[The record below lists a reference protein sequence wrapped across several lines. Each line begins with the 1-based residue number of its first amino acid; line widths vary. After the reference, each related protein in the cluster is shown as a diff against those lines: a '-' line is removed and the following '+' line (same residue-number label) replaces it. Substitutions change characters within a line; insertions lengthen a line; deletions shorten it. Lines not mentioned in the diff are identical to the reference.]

1 MKKKALSSEQKF
13 LRNFLI
19 GFFSVLFIVLISAF
33 IALFQTLISYP
44 DESSTQ
50 QTTIIENCY
59 DGDTCTT
66 TEGEKIRLAC
76 IDTPELRGEK
86 ADPIPA
92 KAARDYLNE
101 LVAGKEVEIRRIT
114 KDRYGRTVAEL
125 FQEGLNVQRLLV
137 SKGYA
142 QIYER
147 YAEQCSWAR
156 KGEINALFAIWI
168 LKER

>member
-1 MKKKALSSEQKF
+1 MKKKVFSAEQKF
-13 LRNFLI
+13 VRNFLI
-19 GFFSVLFIVLISAF
+19 GFFSALFILLIGAF

-44 DESSTQ
+44 DESFTQ

-76 IDTPELRGEK
+76 IDTPELLGKR
-86 ADPIPA
+86 ADPRLA

-101 LVAGKEVEIRRIT
+101 LIAGKEVEIRRIT

-125 FQEGLNVQRLLV
+125 FKDGVNVQRLLV
-137 SKGYA
+137 SKGHA

-147 YAEQCSWAR
+147 YSEQCSWSR
-156 KGEINALFAIWI
+156 KGEIKNSVYFIFD
-168 LKER
+168 